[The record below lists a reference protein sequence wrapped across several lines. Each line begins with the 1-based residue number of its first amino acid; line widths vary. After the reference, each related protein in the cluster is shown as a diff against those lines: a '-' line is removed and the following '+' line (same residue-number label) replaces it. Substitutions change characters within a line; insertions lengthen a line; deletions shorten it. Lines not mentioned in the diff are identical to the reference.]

1 MSVRNVS
8 TWLFLL
14 GMLYVTLAVNTA
26 FGFLFSAK
34 DLMMGIVI
42 LVNGSIYLFGLL
54 ERVEDVK
61 KRTSH
66 LLVGSFFSYILSI
79 YQIVVVFRLWL
90 EGFVGGLCLLSV
102 DAINFPLLFSGL
114 LVSFISDYL
123 KKSFTTT

>member
-14 GMLYVTLAVNTA
+14 GMLYVALAVNTT
-26 FGFLFSAK
+26 FGILFSAK

-54 ERVEDVK
+54 EKSEDSK
-61 KRTSH
+61 KRASH

-79 YQIVVVFRLWL
+79 YQIVVVFSLWL
-90 EGFVGGLCLLSV
+90 EGFIGGVCLLS
-102 DAINFPLLFSGL
+102 INTTNFPLLFSGL
-114 LVSFISDYL
+114 LVSFVSDYV

>member
-42 LVNGSIYLFGLL
+42 LVNGSIIFSDSSK
-54 ERVEDVK
+54 EW
-61 KRTSH
+61 RT
-66 LLVGSFFSYILSI
+66 
-79 YQIVVVFRLWL
+79 
-90 EGFVGGLCLLSV
+90 
-102 DAINFPLLFSGL
+102 
-114 LVSFISDYL
+114 
-123 KKSFTTT
+123 

>member
-79 YQIVVVFRLWL
+79 YQIVVVFSL
-90 EGFVGGLCLLSV
+90 
-102 DAINFPLLFSGL
+102 
-114 LVSFISDYL
+114 
-123 KKSFTTT
+123 